1 MRGNVKYTNFNKP
14 HLKAASLTLLDHRL
28 LPSLSNSCPNA
39 DNREL

>member
-14 HLKAASLTLLDHRL
+14 HLKAASLLDHRL